1 MSSLYEFYQEKEIRD
16 LAVGYYKDLVY
27 EKNVLP
33 SDAYIQTIDKF
44 TTAKN
49 MPTIYN
55 VVPLTSIKL
64 PVPKKNEP
72 INQEKYFGRT
82 KHMIPVIF
90 KADNCRLGE
99 LANIKITSFNQKNLF
114 GIYHTNKMKAA

>member
-1 MSSLYEFYQEKEIRD
+1 MSTEDKLIRD
-16 LAVGYYKDLVY
+16 NAVNYYKDLVY

-55 VVPLTSIKL
+55 VVPLTSINL
-64 PVPKKNEP
+64 PIVKENEP
-72 INQEKYFGRT
+72 ITQFKYFGDRRKEVAEEYKNGNIDVEKENIT
-82 KHMIPVIF
+82 HEAFDI
-90 KADNCRLGE
+90 KAVRPRKDE
-99 LANIKITSFNQKNLF
+99 
-114 GIYHTNKMKAA
+114 